1 MFMSPKVQGLM
12 IVLGPRGEGLGIWLV
27 VDGLYTGG
35 DEIILSLLMLD
46 LIWPMGGIGEVGFD

>member
-1 MFMSPKVQGLM
+1 MSPKVQGLM